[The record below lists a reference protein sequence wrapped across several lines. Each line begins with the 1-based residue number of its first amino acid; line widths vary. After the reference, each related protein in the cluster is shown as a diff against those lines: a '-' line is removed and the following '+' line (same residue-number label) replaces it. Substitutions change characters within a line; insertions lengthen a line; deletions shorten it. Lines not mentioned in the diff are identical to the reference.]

1 MRPNHALSPLPAAN
15 GHCAPCVSTG
25 VCAVDVMC
33 VCMYACMHVCMRA
46 CMQVRRVGCIVCLRV
61 RVHAHMHTCTH
72 TNKRCARAGNA
83 CRKAP
88 PQRPLLPKRTDVET
102 TKYNTTYTNTIEN
115 NTAYTKTRTSEA
127 DAPENGQDGAS
138 TMGFTPDA
146 ATAAVPTGEEVATE
160 AAPVSFVCG
169 LGGRAPKI
177 VDPTRTLLLPIRM
190 ASS

>member
-1 MRPNHALSPLPAAN
+1 
-15 GHCAPCVSTG
+15 
-25 VCAVDVMC
+25 MC
-33 VCMYACMHVCMRA
+33 VCVCAC
-46 CMQVRRVGCIVCLRV
+46 
-61 RVHAHMHTCTH
+61 MHTCTRAH
-72 TNKRCARAGNA
+72 TQTSAAHAQANLVAKHLLRGRCSR
-83 CRKAP
+83 
-88 PQRPLLPKRTDVET
+88 KRTDAET

>member
-1 MRPNHALSPLPAAN
+1 
-15 GHCAPCVSTG
+15 
-25 VCAVDVMC
+25 
-33 VCMYACMHVCMRA
+33 MRA

-72 TNKRCARAGNA
+72 TNKRCARAGKP

-88 PQRPLLPKRTDVET
+88 PQRPLLPKTDGRRDN
-102 TKYNTTYTNTIEN
+102 KIQYNLHKHNQKQYSLH
-115 NTAYTKTRTSEA
+115 KHTRTSEA

-138 TMGFTPDA
+138 TVGFTPDA

>member
-1 MRPNHALSPLPAAN
+1 L
-15 GHCAPCVSTG
+15 CVC
-25 VCAVDVMC
+25 VCAC
-33 VCMYACMHVCMRA
+33 
-46 CMQVRRVGCIVCLRV
+46 
-61 RVHAHMHTCTH
+61 MHTCTRAH
-72 TNKRCARAGNA
+72 TQTSAAHAQAILVAKHLLRG
-83 CRKAP
+83 
-88 PQRPLLPKRTDVET
+88 PLLPKRTDVET
-102 TKYNTTYTNTIEN
+102 TKYNTAYTNTIEN

-138 TMGFTPDA
+138 TVGFTPDA
-146 ATAAVPTGEEVATE
+146 ATAAVPTGEEVATG